1 MVSFDEVRE
10 KLSKLQGVLNK
21 WKRDGT
27 SHVTMKLTGDGCG
40 TITHVFLRDDGG
52 RIDSGYIFD
61 SFDELD
67 CILDGLI
74 ERHDADPKAN

>member
-40 TITHVFLRDDGG
+40 TITHVFLRDGG
-52 RIDSGYIFD
+52 RIDSDYIFD
-61 SFDELD
+61 SLNELD
-67 CILDGLI
+67 YILDGLI
-74 ERHDADPKAN
+74 ERHDADPEAN